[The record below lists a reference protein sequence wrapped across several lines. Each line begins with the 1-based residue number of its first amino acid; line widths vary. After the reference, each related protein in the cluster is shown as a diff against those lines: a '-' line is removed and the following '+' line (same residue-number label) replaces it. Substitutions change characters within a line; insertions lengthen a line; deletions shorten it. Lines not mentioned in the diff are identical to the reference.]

1 MTRWRPALLLAALLA
16 STLPAQAQSQPSPD
30 AAPPS
35 LSQPGPITPEV
46 RQAEKQAAWRAAM
59 AAATRGPAEV
69 ALLDQARLALPNGMA
84 FIPKPAASR
93 LLSAYGNRP
102 GDSLAGMIVIP
113 QEETPWWVIIN
124 WVPDGYVKDDEAA
137 KLDPDAILASL
148 REAAAEGNKDRVQ
161 RGFPEL
167 ELLGWTEPPAYDA
180 ATHRLT
186 WSLRVKSADEDEA
199 DATLNFNTRAL
210 GRDGYFSVN
219 LLTSPDR
226 IGADRQVSAGLLS
239 GLDYRDGKR
248 YTDFNAST
256 DHVAEYGLAALLGVV
271 VAKKIGLIA
280 LAGLFLAKFAK
291 VGLVAVLGL
300 GAAAR
305 RLFRRT
311 PRA

>member
-1 MTRWRPALLLAALLA
+1 MTRLRPVLLAAALLCIA
-16 STLPAQAQSQPSPD
+16 LPAQAQGHAPLAP
-30 AAPPS
+30 APPG
-35 LSQPGPITPEV
+35 LNQPGPISPEA
-46 RQAEKQAAWRAAM
+46 RQAEKQAAWKAAM
-59 AAATRGPAEV
+59 AAATRGPAGI

-102 GDSLAGMIVIP
+102 GSTLAGMVALP
-113 QEETPWWVIIN
+113 QEDAPWWVIIN

-137 KLDPDAILASL
+137 KLDPEAILASL
-148 REAAAEGNKDRVQ
+148 REAAAEGNKERVQ

-167 ELLGWTEPPAYDA
+167 ELLGWTQQPAYDA
-180 ATHRLT
+180 AAHRLT
-186 WSLRVKSADEDEA
+186 WSLRVKASDEDEA

-239 GLDYRDGKR
+239 GLDYLDGKR
-248 YTDFNAST
+248 YADFNAST

>member
-1 MTRWRPALLLAALLA
+1 MRLRPALLAAALLCCA
-16 STLPAQAQSQPSPD
+16 LPVQAQDQASPD
-30 AAPPS
+30 ATPPS
-35 LSQPGPITPEV
+35 LNQPGPVSPEL
-46 RQAEKQAAWRAAM
+46 RQAEKQAAWQAAM
-59 AAATRGPAEV
+59 TSATRGPASIP
-69 ALLDQARLALPNGMA
+69 LLDQASLALPNGMA

-102 GDSLAGMIVIP
+102 GDSLVGMIALP
-113 QEETPWWVIIN
+113 QQDTPWWVIIN
-124 WVPDGYVKDDEAA
+124 WVADGYVKDDEAA

-148 REAAAEGNKDRVQ
+148 REATAEGNKERVQ

-167 ELLGWTEPPAYDA
+167 ELLGWTQPPAYDT

-186 WSLRVKSADEDEA
+186 WSLRVKAADEDEG

-210 GRDGYFSVN
+210 GRDGYFSIN
-219 LLTSPDR
+219 LLTSPGR
-226 IGADRQVSAGLLS
+226 FGADRQVSAGLLS
-239 GLDYRDGKR
+239 GLDYGDGKR

-271 VAKKIGLIA
+271 VAKKIGLLA

-305 RLFRRT
+305 RMFRRT

>member
-1 MTRWRPALLLAALLA
+1 MTRWRPALLAAALIVTA
-16 STLPAQAQSQPSPD
+16 LPAQAQTSPD

-35 LSQPGPITPEV
+35 LNQPGPISPQV
-46 RQAEKQAAWRAAM
+46 REAEKQAAWQAAM
-59 AAATRGPAEV
+59 ATATRGPAGIT
-69 ALLDQARLALPNGMA
+69 LLDQARLALPNGMA

-102 GDSLAGMIVIP
+102 GDTLAGMVALP
-113 QEETPWWVIIN
+113 QKNAPWWVIIN

-148 REAAAEGNKDRVQ
+148 REAAAEGNKERVQ

-167 ELLGWTEPPAYDA
+167 ELLGWTQQPAYDA

-186 WSLRVKSADEDEA
+186 WSLRVKSADEDED

-239 GLDYRDGKR
+239 GLDYLDGKR

-280 LAGLFLAKFAK
+280 VAGLFLAKFAK

-305 RLFRRT
+305 RMFRRT

>member
-1 MTRWRPALLLAALLA
+1 MTA
-16 STLPAQAQSQPSPD
+16 LPAQGQTSPA

-35 LSQPGPITPEV
+35 LNQPGPISPAV
-46 RQAEKQAAWRAAM
+46 REAEKQAAWQAAM
-59 AAATRGPAEV
+59 AAATRGPAGI
-69 ALLDQARLALPNGMA
+69 ALLDQARLALPNGMV
-84 FIPKPAASR
+84 FIPKSAASR

-102 GDSLAGMIVIP
+102 GDTLAGMVALP
-113 QEETPWWVIIN
+113 QKDAPWWVIIN

-148 REAAAEGNKDRVQ
+148 REAATEGNKERVQ

-167 ELLGWTEPPAYDA
+167 ELLGWTQQPAYDA

-186 WSLRVKSADEDEA
+186 WSLQVKSADEDEA

-239 GLDYRDGKR
+239 GLDYLDGKH

>member
-1 MTRWRPALLLAALLA
+1 MTRWRSALLAAALLCGA
-16 STLPAQAQSQPSPD
+16 LPAQAQGQASPD
-30 AAPPS
+30 TAPPS
-35 LSQPGPITPEV
+35 LNQPGPISPEV
-46 RQAEKQAAWRAAM
+46 RQAEKQAAWQAAM
-59 AAATRGPAEV
+59 AGATRGPAEI

-102 GDSLAGMIVIP
+102 GSTLVGMVALP
-113 QEETPWWVIIN
+113 QEDAPWWVIIN

-137 KLDPDAILASL
+137 KLDPDAILTSL
-148 REAAAEGNKDRVQ
+148 REAAAEGNKERVQ

-167 ELLGWTEPPAYDA
+167 ELLGWTQPPAYDA

-186 WSLRVKSADEDEA
+186 WSLRVKASDEDEA

-239 GLDYRDGKR
+239 GLGYLDGKR
-248 YTDFNAST
+248 YTDFDAST

-271 VAKKIGLIA
+271 VAKKIGLLA

-305 RLFRRT
+305 RMFRRT